1 MEGPNDFF
9 VPRRYKVAEGGYC
22 IALRPSVCPTL
33 IQYLQLW
40 NAPSP
45 SNPYLLCSGNQR
57 RGTLREEP
65 LMIWGGLGQKWLL
78 ARGKKSTQQPGINN
92 LEEKNQPVG
101 QEKKSSA
108 GWSGKKTQHEFSA
121 RAPPPQIING
131 PSLSFMRMQ
140 FFSFCTTPTPDD

>member
-1 MEGPNDFF
+1 MCKLRGRPLIIWGDVEGPNDFF

-65 LMIWGGLGQKWLL
+65 LMIWGG
-78 ARGKKSTQQPGINN
+78 ARAKVATRPGKKINSTTGNKQLGR
-92 LEEKNQPVG
+92 
-101 QEKKSSA
+101 KKSA
-108 GWSGKKTQHEFSA
+108 RWSGKKIISWLVRKKNSTRILCPS
-121 RAPPPQIING
+121 PPP
-131 PSLSFMRMQ
+131 
-140 FFSFCTTPTPDD
+140 PDH